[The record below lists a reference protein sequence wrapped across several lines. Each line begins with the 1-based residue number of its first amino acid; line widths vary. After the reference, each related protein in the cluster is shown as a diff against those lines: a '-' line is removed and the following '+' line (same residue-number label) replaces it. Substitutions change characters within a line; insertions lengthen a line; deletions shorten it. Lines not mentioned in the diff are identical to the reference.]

1 LVNPSKRVFTKASVV
16 SNFSVISELG
26 GGGGLISW
34 TAACLDL
41 HENITTMKSAKNPKE
56 KRFFIMAVKIIIHS

>member
-1 LVNPSKRVFTKASVV
+1 M
-16 SNFSVISELG
+16 SELG
-26 GGGGLISW
+26 GGGGLVSL
-34 TAACLDL
+34 TVACLDL